1 MTDNRKLAEM
11 LRTQARNVSPGD
23 PTIRLEWKAAD
34 ELDAAADSERNEARK
49 KIHSVDISF
58 RISKLPRKQPSAI
71 LGGRD
76 YGEENATQR
85 QTRRIRE
92 ALAKKKGKR
101 K

>member
-1 MTDNRKLAEM
+1 MNKTERALLRACATTLGGGIVVLADF
-11 LRTQARNVSPGD
+11 G
-23 PTIRLEWKAAD
+23 AD
-34 ELDAAADSERNEARK
+34 QSRGVVALDMPRK

-92 ALAKKKGKR
+92 ALAKKGKR